1 MPSGRFFHRNSNA
14 TAQPH
19 NMALKRETSLLDLND
34 DCLFETFSWLPLLD
48 LCVIRNSCSRL
59 RTVADNYVGRTH
71 KLLNTKCTPIK
82 NDQYSPIYKE
92 EILQVLSSFGH
103 QIDAL
108 TLNRDDFS
116 TNALSD
122 VLLPMLDAF
131 CKKHRL
137 QHLKLSNFSFS
148 DDFVTSCSHPFENL
162 KGLTLDE
169 CTSYTTSI
177 DEFIEKCTGL
187 THLEVIHGNIDF
199 SFLKQEYPL
208 LRQCSVNS
216 SRIDSEIVTNFISKN
231 KQLNELNMVQ
241 CNECNGVDDSIF
253 ISAAEHLSDLEKL
266 TLRTILVTPNFK
278 ANLMELLNLRKLRKL
293 EIDCNYET
301 IDDFLKGLAVKN
313 QLDSLGLA
321 SVELTDEVCNDIGN
335 LKNLHNLKLVKILDS
350 VKPGQFRSIAAA
362 LPNLKELE
370 IASSDSVT
378 FDDIV
383 EFVENSPKLVD
394 IMISSCKNVIP
405 FDRAQFNRLAEVCAK
420 RPTQQKLTFHIDCHN
435 FHTMREDIKG
445 PLRRKHARIVELIEL
460 TDEKTDFTALEEE
473 TFGYFAEEGGALD
486 YDDFGDEFDD
496 YDDYDE
502 YDDYDDY
509 DTDGDESDLIR
520 MNEIIG

>member
-1 MPSGRFFHRNSNA
+1 
-14 TAQPH
+14 
-19 NMALKRETSLLDLND
+19 MALKRETSLLDLND

-48 LCVIRNSCSRL
+48 LCAIRNSCLRL
-59 RTVADNYVGRTH
+59 RNVADNYVGFTH
-71 KLLNTKCTPIK
+71 KSLNTKCTPIK
-82 NDQYSPIYKE
+82 TDQYSPIYKE
-92 EILQVLSSFGH
+92 EILQVLSSFGQ

-131 CKKHRL
+131 CKKRRL

-148 DDFVTSCSHPFENL
+148 DEFVASCSHPFANL
-162 KGLTLDE
+162 IRLTLE
-169 CTSYTTSI
+169 KCTSYTASI

-187 THLEVIHGNIDF
+187 THLELIHGDIDF
-199 SFLKQEYPL
+199 TCLKQEYPL
-208 LRQCSVNS
+208 LRRCCVNS

-231 KQLNELNMVQ
+231 KQLNELSMVQ
-241 CNECNGVDDSIF
+241 CNGMDDSVF
-253 ISAAEHLSDLEKL
+253 ISAAEHLSDLETL

-278 ANLMELLNLRKLRKL
+278 VNLMELLNLTKLRNL

-301 IDDFLKGLAVKN
+301 IDDFLKGLAVKD
-313 QLDSLGLA
+313 QLYSLGLA
-321 SVELTDEVCNDIGN
+321 SVQLTDEVCNDIGN
-335 LKNLHNLKLVKILDS
+335 LKNLQNLKLVRILDS
-350 VKPGQFRSIAAA
+350 VKPGQFKSIAAP
-362 LPNLKELE
+362 LSNLKKLE

-383 EFVENSPKLVD
+383 EFVENAPELVD

-405 FDRAQFNRLAEVCAK
+405 FDKTQFNRLVEVCT
-420 RPTQQKLTFHIDCHN
+420 RCPTQQKLTVHIDCHN

-445 PLRRKHARIVELIEL
+445 PLRRKHAKMVELIEL
-460 TDEKTDFTALEEE
+460 TEEKTDFTALEEE
-473 TFGYFAEEGGALD
+473 TSGYFAEEGGALD
-486 YDDFGDEFDD
+486 YDDFEDEFDD

-509 DTDGDESDLIR
+509 DTDGDESELIR